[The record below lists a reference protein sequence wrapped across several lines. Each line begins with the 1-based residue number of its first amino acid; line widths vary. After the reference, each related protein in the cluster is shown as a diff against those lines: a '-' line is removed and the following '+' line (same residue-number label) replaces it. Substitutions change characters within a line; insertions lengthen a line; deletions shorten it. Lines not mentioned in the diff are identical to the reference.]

1 MEISEN
7 FSYVGPKQNF
17 DRDSYATLA
26 DMKAVSDNDM
36 PNVFLAVCEETGKAY
51 VYKKT
56 NNVDSVSGK
65 WRDAAVDES
74 APKLTAEQISH
85 LLYQFANLPTT
96 STAGFPIENGTRLY
110 NSTDKKIYVAS
121 VAQDGSITWKAET
134 SVDSSGSGSGSD
146 SGGSGG
152 SSSNP
157 GDSGSGD
164 SGGSGSGS
172 GSEPGGSGSDPVTVA
187 SPVISII
194 EGNVTITCETTGA
207 TIYYTTDGNA
217 PTTSSAA
224 YTKAFTV
231 VNGTTV
237 KAAAVKDGV
246 FSSTVSKTYTVS
258 SSGSDTDTPVIEKD
272 YSYHGFL
279 NGSLEETESIHD
291 EGIEISE
298 KTVKTLTK
306 EETTSKTKTCVFMAT
321 QAEEDAPG
329 VSFMVYAYPAKFGE
343 LVKYN
348 FGLGFNAI
356 EYTFTKFNITIDGV
370 AYYVYAQTEG
380 SCPSAGTRVEYT
392 FE

>member
-7 FSYVGPKQNF
+7 FSYIGPNQNF
-17 DRDSYATLA
+17 DRDSYATIA
-26 DMKAVSDNDM
+26 EMKAVQDKHM
-36 PNVFLAVCEETGKAY
+36 PNIFLATCEETGKAY
-51 VYKKT
+51 IYRKA
-56 NNVDSVSGK
+56 NSVDATFGK
-65 WRDAAVDES
+65 WRDAAIDES
-74 APKLTAEQISH
+74 TPKLTAEQISH
-85 LLYQFANLPTT
+85 LLYQFTSLPAT
-96 STAGFPIENGTRLY
+96 STAEFPIENGTRLY
-110 NSTDKKIYVAS
+110 NSTDKKIYVAA
-121 VAQDGSITWKAET
+121 VTQDGTVTWKAET
-134 SVDSSGSGSGSD
+134 SVNSG
-146 SGGSGG
+146 
-152 SSSNP
+152 NN
-157 GDSGSGD
+157 SGSGD
-164 SGGSGSGS
+164 SGN
-172 GSEPGGSGSDPVTVA
+172 SGSDPVTVA
-187 SPVISII
+187 NPVISII

-217 PTTSSAA
+217 PTTSSTA

-231 VNGTTV
+231 VDGTIV

-246 FSSTVSKTYTVS
+246 FSSIVSKTYTVS
-258 SSGSDTDTPVIEKD
+258 SSGSDTDTPVVEKD

-279 NGSLEETESIHD
+279 NGSLEETENIHD

-306 EETTSKTKTCVFMAT
+306 EETTSKAKTCVFIAT

-348 FGLGFNAI
+348 FGLGSNAI

-380 SCPSAGTRVEYT
+380 SCPPAGTRVEYT

>member
-65 WRDAAVDES
+65 WRDATVDES

-85 LLYQFANLPTT
+85 LLYQFTSLPAT
-96 STAGFPIENGTRLY
+96 STAEFPIENGTRLY
-110 NSTDKKIYVAS
+110 NSTDKKIYVAA
-121 VAQDGSITWKAET
+121 VTQDGAVTWKAET
-134 SVDSSGSGSGSD
+134 SEGSD
-146 SGGSGG
+146 SES
-152 SSSNP
+152 
-157 GDSGSGD
+157 
-164 SGGSGSGS
+164 GSGSGS
-172 GSEPGGSGSDPVTVA
+172 GSGTGTGTSSGGASSDPITVA
-187 SPVISII
+187 NPVISII
-194 EGNVTITCETTGA
+194 EGNVTITCETTEA

-231 VNGTTV
+231 VDGTTV

-246 FSSTVSKTYTVS
+246 FSSTVSKTYTTS
-258 SSGSDTDTPVIEKD
+258 SSGSDTDTPVVEKD

-298 KTVKTLTK
+298 KTVKTLAK
-306 EETTSKTKTCVFMAT
+306 EETISKTKTCVFIAT

>member
-65 WRDAAVDES
+65 WRDATVDES

-85 LLYQFANLPTT
+85 LLYQFTSLPAK
-96 STAGFPIENGTRLY
+96 STAEFPIENGTRLY
-110 NSTDKKIYVAS
+110 NSTDKKIYVAA
-121 VAQDGSITWKAET
+121 VTQDGTVTWKAET
-134 SVDSSGSGSGSD
+134 SEGSD
-146 SGGSGG
+146 SES
-152 SSSNP
+152 
-157 GDSGSGD
+157 
-164 SGGSGSGS
+164 GSGSGS
-172 GSEPGGSGSDPVTVA
+172 GSGTSSGGTSSDPVTVA
-187 SPVISII
+187 NPVISII

-217 PTTSSAA
+217 PTTSSTA
-224 YTKAFTV
+224 YTKTFTV
-231 VNGTTV
+231 VDGTIV

-246 FSSTVSKTYTVS
+246 FSSIVSKTYTVS
-258 SSGSDTDTPVIEKD
+258 SSGSDTDTPVVEKD

-279 NGSLEETESIHD
+279 NGSLEETEGIHD

-306 EETTSKTKTCVFMAT
+306 EETASKTKTCVFIAT
-321 QAEEDAPG
+321 QAEEDTPG
-329 VSFMVYAYPAKFGE
+329 VSFIVYAYPAKFGE

-348 FGLGFNAI
+348 FGLGSNAI

>member
-65 WRDAAVDES
+65 WRDATVDES

-85 LLYQFANLPTT
+85 LLYQFTSLPAT
-96 STAGFPIENGTRLY
+96 STAEFPIENGTRLY
-110 NSTDKKIYVAS
+110 NSTDKKIYVAA
-121 VAQDGSITWKAET
+121 VTQDGAVTWKAET
-134 SVDSSGSGSGSD
+134 SEGSDSESGSGSGSGTGTGTGTGTS
-146 SGGSGG
+146 SGGAS
-152 SSSNP
+152 
-157 GDSGSGD
+157 
-164 SGGSGSGS
+164 
-172 GSEPGGSGSDPVTVA
+172 SDPVTVA
-187 SPVISII
+187 NPVISII

-207 TIYYTTDGNA
+207 TIQYTTDGNA
-217 PTTSSAA
+217 PTTSSTA

-231 VNGTTV
+231 VDGTTV

-246 FSSTVSKTYTVS
+246 FSSTVSKTYTTS
-258 SSGSDTDTPVIEKD
+258 SSGSDTDTPVVEKD

-279 NGSLEETESIHD
+279 SGSLEETESIHD

-298 KTVKTLTK
+298 KTVKTLAK
-306 EETTSKTKTCVFMAT
+306 EETTSKTKTCVFIAT

>member
-26 DMKAVSDNDM
+26 EMKAVSDKDM

-65 WRDAAVDES
+65 WRDATVDES

-85 LLYQFANLPTT
+85 LLYQFTALPTT
-96 STAGFPIENGTRLY
+96 STAEFPIENGTRLY
-110 NSTDKKIYVAS
+110 NSTDKKIYVAA
-121 VAQDGSITWKAET
+121 VTQDGTVTWKAET
-134 SVDSSGSGSGSD
+134 SGDSGSSSSGSGT
-146 SGGSGG
+146 
-152 SSSNP
+152 
-157 GDSGSGD
+157 
-164 SGGSGSGS
+164 GS
-172 GSEPGGSGSDPVTVA
+172 GSESGSGTGTSSGGTSSDPVTVA
-187 SPVISII
+187 NPVISII
-194 EGNVTITCETTGA
+194 EGNVTITCETTEA
-207 TIYYTTDGNA
+207 TIYYTTDGNT
-217 PTTSSAA
+217 PTTNSTA

-231 VNGTTV
+231 TDGTTI
-237 KAAAVKDGV
+237 KAVAVKDEV
-246 FSSTVSKTYTVS
+246 FSSIVSKTYTVS
-258 SSGSDTDTPVIEKD
+258 SSGSGIDTPIVEKD

-279 NGSLEETESIHD
+279 NGSLEETENIHD

-298 KTVKTLTK
+298 KTVKTLGK
-306 EETTSKTKTCVFMAT
+306 EETTSKTKTCVFIAT

-343 LVKYN
+343 LIKYN
-348 FGLGFNAI
+348 FGLGYNAI
-356 EYTFTKFNITIDGV
+356 EATFTKFDITIDGV
-370 AYYVYAQTEG
+370 DYYVYAQTEG
-380 SCPSAGTRVEYT
+380 SCPPAGTRVEYT

>member
-26 DMKAVSDNDM
+26 EMKAVSDKDM

-65 WRDAAVDES
+65 WRDATVDES

-85 LLYQFANLPTT
+85 LLYQFTALPTT
-96 STAGFPIENGTRLY
+96 STAEFPIENGTRLY
-110 NSTDKKIYVAS
+110 NSTDKKIYVAA
-121 VAQDGSITWKAET
+121 VTQDGTVTWKAET
-134 SVDSSGSGSGSD
+134 S
-146 SGGSGG
+146 
-152 SSSNP
+152 
-157 GDSGSGD
+157 GD
-164 SGGSGSGS
+164 SGGTS
-172 GSEPGGSGSDPVTVA
+172 SDPVTVA
-187 SPVISII
+187 NPVISII
-194 EGNVTITCETTGA
+194 EGNVTITCETTEA
-207 TIYYTTDGNA
+207 TIYYTTDGNV
-217 PTTSSAA
+217 PTTSSTV

-231 VNGTTV
+231 TDGTTI
-237 KAAAVKDGV
+237 KAVAVKDEV
-246 FSSTVSKTYTVS
+246 FSSTVSKTYTAS
-258 SSGSDTDTPVIEKD
+258 SSGSGTDTPVVEKD

-279 NGSLEETESIHD
+279 NGSLEETENIHD

-298 KTVKTLTK
+298 KTVKTLKK
-306 EETTSKTKTCVFMAT
+306 EETTSKTKTCVFIAT

-348 FGLGFNAI
+348 FGLGYNAI
-356 EYTFTKFNITIDGV
+356 ENTFTKFDITIDGV
-370 AYYVYAQTEG
+370 DYYVYAQTEG
-380 SCPSAGTRVEYT
+380 SCPPAGTKVEYT